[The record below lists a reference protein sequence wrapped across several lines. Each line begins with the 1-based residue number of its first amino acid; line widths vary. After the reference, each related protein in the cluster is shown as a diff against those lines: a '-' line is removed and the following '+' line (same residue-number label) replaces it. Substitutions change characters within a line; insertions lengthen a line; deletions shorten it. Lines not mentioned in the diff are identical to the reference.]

1 VPKKR
6 GFLGMSVPLA
16 IGVLLIFI
24 LLLISFIGGPIVG
37 PLLKVS
43 FLPSW
48 LTVQPPTPE
57 LPSEAITH
65 VGAFPITNTM
75 ITSWISM
82 ALLVILAWLGTR
94 KMKLVPSGLQSLVE
108 YAVGSLLNFCNSI
121 AGEKY
126 GRRFFPIVATIFLF
140 VFVNAWTSL
149 IPGYGSIV
157 IREGAKSVPLLRAAN
172 TDINFPLALA
182 LISFVFVEYYGI
194 RAFGVRYFEK
204 FIRLRQLG
212 QGISELFHGRF
223 KSAVGKLLFGAIDVF
238 IGILET
244 ISELL
249 RNVSFTFRLFGNMT
263 AGEILILI
271 VTFLVPL
278 VATTVIYGFEM
289 FIGFIQAIIFSSL
302 TLIFATMAVSSHEE
316 EEGRGQEQA

>member
-1 VPKKR
+1 VSKKR
-6 GFLGMSVPLA
+6 GLFGLPVPLA
-16 IGVLLIFI
+16 LGILVILI
-24 LLLISFIGGPIVG
+24 LAVVTFIGGPVIA
-37 PLLKVS
+37 PLFHLS
-43 FLPSW
+43 FLPDW
-48 LTVQPPTPE
+48 LTVKAPAPE
-57 LPSEAITH
+57 LPSETITH
-65 VGAFPITNTM
+65 IGDYRITNSM

-82 ALLVILAWLGTR
+82 VVLIVLAWLGTR
-94 KMKLVPSGLQSLVE
+94 KMKLVPSGIQILVE

-121 AGEKY
+121 AGDKY

-140 VFVNAWTSL
+140 VFINAWTSL

-157 IREGAKSVPLLRAAN
+157 IHEGEKVVPLLRAAN

-182 LISFVFVEYYGI
+182 LISFVFVEFYGI
-194 RAFGVRYFEK
+194 RVFGLRYFNK
-204 FIRLRQLG
+204 FIRVGQLG
-212 QGISELFHGRF
+212 NFFKELFHGKF
-223 KSAVGKLLFGAIDVF
+223 SPGKLAFGLIDVF

-278 VATTVIYGFEM
+278 VVTSVVYGFEM

-316 EEGRGQEQA
+316 EEGHGGESET